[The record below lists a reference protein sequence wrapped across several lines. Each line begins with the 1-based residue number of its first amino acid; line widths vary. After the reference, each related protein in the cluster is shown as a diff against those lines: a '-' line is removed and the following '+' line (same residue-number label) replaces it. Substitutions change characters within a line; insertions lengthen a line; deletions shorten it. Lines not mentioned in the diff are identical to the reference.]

1 MAEENDI
8 EFIKHIIS
16 IHNED
21 IEIVHRNEVF
31 KPTDHCGHLG
41 EPTDTVNLN
50 QGCLRTSNNNIGGT
64 TAPLGGQMMSKTSS
78 KNVMFDVGGLSTCLG
93 GQKTSE
99 DAVINTGGAT
109 VRLGG
114 QTTSKDLSSMLEG
127 PLLAWEV

>member
-1 MAEENDI
+1 
-8 EFIKHIIS
+8 
-16 IHNED
+16 
-21 IEIVHRNEVF
+21 
-31 KPTDHCGHLG
+31 
-41 EPTDTVNLN
+41 
-50 QGCLRTSNNNIGGT
+50 
-64 TAPLGGQMMSKTSS
+64 MMSKTSS
-78 KNVMFDVGGLSTCLG
+78 KNVMFDAGGLSTCLG

>member
-8 EFIKHIIS
+8 KFIKHIIS

-31 KPTDHCGHLG
+31 NRTDHHGHLG
-41 EPTDTVNLN
+41 EPADTVNLN
-50 QGCLRTSNNNIGGT
+50 QGCLRTSNNNAGGT

-78 KNVMFDVGGLSTCLG
+78 KNVIFDAGGVSTCLG

-99 DAVINTGGAT
+99 DAIINAGGSA

-114 QTTSKDLSSMLEG
+114 QTTS
-127 PLLAWEV
+127 

>member
-1 MAEENDI
+1 MKVSFIIRSLLVQNDIQCTLFFCSFMESVDERGQVWYSFQAGEPGLAEENDI
-8 EFIKHIIS
+8 KFIKHIIS

-50 QGCLRTSNNNIGGT
+50 QGCLRTSNNNTGGT

-78 KNVMFDVGGLSTCLG
+78 KTVIFDAGGG
-93 GQKTSE
+93 
-99 DAVINTGGAT
+99 
-109 VRLGG
+109 
-114 QTTSKDLSSMLEG
+114 
-127 PLLAWEV
+127 